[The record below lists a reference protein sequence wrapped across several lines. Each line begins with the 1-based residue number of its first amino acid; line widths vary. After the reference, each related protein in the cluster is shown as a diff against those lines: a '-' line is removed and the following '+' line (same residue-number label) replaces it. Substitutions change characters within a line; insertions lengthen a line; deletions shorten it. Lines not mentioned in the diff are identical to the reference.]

1 MRIGELSEHTGT
13 PRRLLRYYEEQG
25 LIVADRLPNG
35 YRVYD
40 ASNVDRVMQIRGL
53 LDAGLPTR
61 IIKQILPCLNKP
73 RIIHFPDATPEM
85 LATLEDER
93 DRMTERIRCLT
104 RNRDAVAEYLAA
116 VRETPAPSTRPPL
129 SGHSGGALQNGL
141 PDAVVGPAAADV
153 ADRVEVGLGDL
164 APGLPGPADL
174 RHGGHDLPG
183 LAVAALGDVEV
194 EPGLLHRVELAPDG
208 VRETLDGGDL
218 VVLREILDG
227 HGAGRERLAVEV
239 ARTGPADADPAAV
252 LGTGDAED
260 VPEDP
265 EEPDV
270 ALDVGGDGLAVQD
283 EGVLRHGCSRSQSAR
298 SRPSVGEAGT
308 GGTVGRGVKA
318 SGSAWLTGKTVG
330 IVPVARP

>member
-116 VRETPAPSTRPPL
+116 VRETPAPS
-129 SGHSGGALQNGL
+129 
-141 PDAVVGPAAADV
+141 V
-153 ADRVEVGLGDL
+153 
-164 APGLPGPADL
+164 
-174 RHGGHDLPG
+174 
-183 LAVAALGDVEV
+183 
-194 EPGLLHRVELAPDG
+194 
-208 VRETLDGGDL
+208 
-218 VVLREILDG
+218 
-227 HGAGRERLAVEV
+227 
-239 ARTGPADADPAAV
+239 
-252 LGTGDAED
+252 
-260 VPEDP
+260 
-265 EEPDV
+265 
-270 ALDVGGDGLAVQD
+270 
-283 EGVLRHGCSRSQSAR
+283 
-298 SRPSVGEAGT
+298 
-308 GGTVGRGVKA
+308 
-318 SGSAWLTGKTVG
+318 
-330 IVPVARP
+330 